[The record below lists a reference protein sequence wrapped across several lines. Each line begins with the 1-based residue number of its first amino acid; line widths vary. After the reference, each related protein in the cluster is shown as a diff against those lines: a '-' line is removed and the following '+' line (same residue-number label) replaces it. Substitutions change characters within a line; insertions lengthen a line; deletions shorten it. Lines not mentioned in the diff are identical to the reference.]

1 MARTWIRR
9 PHVLALVAAAV
20 LVIAGIVLLVSPADG
35 AFGALAWVAIV
46 VGVALGAFALFFAR
60 TPKS

>member
-9 PHVLALVAAAV
+9 PHVLGLVAAGI
-20 LVIAGIVLLVSPADG
+20 LLIAGIVLLVSPLDR
-35 AFGALAWVAIV
+35 AFGALAWVSIV
-46 VGVALGAFALFFAR
+46 VGIALGAVSLFFAR